1 MSISNN
7 MQVFLKKQL
16 KERHL
21 KRKDFIE
28 ESGIPASTVA
38 KIIKADH
45 SHSELK
51 TVIKVADYFNCGID
65 EVTGRDD
72 FIPAEKVS
80 FNKATLDEA
89 KNSIK
94 EFIKHKLK
102 ETNLSVYQL
111 GRKCGF
117 SEHVFVE
124 FMKED
129 SITKT
134 LGTSVTVALADYFKV
149 SLDEML
155 GRSPSTNKL
164 QEITKVLSPS
174 DLTPDISSSKIP
186 AATSPALTPIPSQVP
201 DVLKGM
207 NAADLESMK
216 NIMGSLA
223 ANKKKQATKNPSD
236 TKDNPLPPKP
246 KEPSRAR

>member
-7 MQVFLKKQL
+7 MQIFLKKQL
-16 KERHL
+16 KEKHL

-51 TVIKVADYFNCGID
+51 TLLKVANYFNCGID

-80 FNKATLDEA
+80 FNKATLDET

-102 ETNLSVYQL
+102 ETNLSIYQL
-111 GRKCGF
+111 GRKCGY
-117 SEHVFVE
+117 SEHVLVE

-129 SITKT
+129 NITKT

-149 SLDEML
+149 SLDKMF
-155 GRSPSTNKL
+155 GRTPPTHKL
-164 QEITKVLSPS
+164 QEITKTPSPS
-174 DLTPDISSSKIP
+174 DLVPNIPSPESLAPALMPIP
-186 AATSPALTPIPSQVP
+186 ALVP

-207 NAADLESMK
+207 NTADLESMK

-223 ANKKKQATKNPSD
+223 ANKKKSTAKNPSD
-236 TKDNPLPPKP
+236 TKGNPLTPKP
-246 KEPSRAR
+246 KGSSPAR

>member
-149 SLDEML
+149 SLDEMF
-155 GRSPSTNKL
+155 GRTSTTHKL
-164 QEITKVLSPS
+164 QEITKASSPS
-174 DLTPDISSSKIP
+174 PESS
-186 AATSPALTPIPSQVP
+186 APALIPIPTLVP

-207 NAADLESMK
+207 NIADLESMK

-223 ANKKKQATKNPSD
+223 DNKKKTNIQSPSD
-236 TKDNPLPPKP
+236 TKGNKLPPKP
-246 KEPSRAR
+246 TRTR